1 MSENRWKKLLFLC
14 LAIPFAVVP
23 LWGCNRAG
31 RPSYTGEPKLKVV
44 TTLFPC
50 YDFTRQIA
58 GDRVEV
64 TMVNLAAFLVFSGA
78 GYGERM
84 RRAGKRAEHGITG
97 KEERQ

>member
-1 MSENRWKKLLFLC
+1 MQMESDRRLKMSENRWKKLLFLC

-44 TTLFPC
+44 TNLFPY
-50 YDFTRQIA
+50 YDFTRHIA
-58 GDRVEV
+58 GDRV
-64 TMVNLAAFLVFSGA
+64 S
-78 GYGERM
+78 
-84 RRAGKRAEHGITG
+84 KKAEFGITG